1 MKKTITHYLFN
12 GFALG
17 CLIFGL
23 IMTVESKDVQAA
35 TTKYVTA
42 SALNIRKAAS
52 TSSAKVGTYSKGT
65 KVTSYGTSV
74 SWTKVKYRVIGQ
86 NVLMANPIQQTFC
99 PFLSRFDLPR
109 GAGEGI
115 GCGNGVRNSF
125 DRHRRYRRR

>member
-1 MKKTITHYLFN
+1 MRTHEENNYTLSFY

-99 PFLSRFDLPR
+99 PFYVSH
-109 GAGEGI
+109 
-115 GCGNGVRNSF
+115 SKQ
-125 DRHRRYRRR
+125 